1 MMKIMAEGAVDIA
14 ANLKAVQTAMTE
26 AITLRPG
33 HVPNK
38 SPTLVAVSKT
48 KSVLFI
54 KRAYDA
60 GQRHFGENY
69 VKELLH
75 KAKDVDLAKLCPDIK
90 WHFIGHL
97 QKNKISQLL
106 NCPRLHMVE
115 TISSYE
121 VADSFQKK
129 MKGDMILNALI
140 QVNTSGEES
149 KSGILPEQCADF
161 ALHILKNCPKLI
173 LRGVMTIG
181 KPGHD
186 YSTGFNPDFECLSK
200 CRESISEQLNIPIN
214 DLDLS
219 MGMSA
224 DFKEAIIAGSTH
236 IRVGS
241 TIFGEREK
249 L

>member
-1 MMKIMAEGAVDIA
+1 MKIMAEGVLDIA
-14 ANLKAVQTAMTE
+14 ANLKTVQAAMTE
-26 AITLRPG
+26 AASSRASQA
-33 HVPNK
+33 PNRM
-38 SPTLVAVSKT
+38 PTLVAVTKT
-48 KSVLFI
+48 KSVLMI

-97 QKNKISQLL
+97 QKNKISQLM
-106 NCPRLHMVE
+106 NCPRLYMVE

-129 MKGDMILNALI
+129 MKGDSILNAMI

-149 KSGILPEQCADF
+149 KSGILPDQCADF
-161 ALHILKNCPKLI
+161 AQHIVNNCPKLI
-173 LRGVMTIG
+173 LKGVMTIG

-186 YSTGFNPDFECLSK
+186 YSSGPNPDFECLIK
-200 CRESISEQLNIPIN
+200 CRESVSERLKIPIN
-214 DLDLS
+214 DLELS

-224 DFKEAIIAGSTH
+224 DFKEAIIAGSTN

-241 TIFGEREK
+241 TIFGKREN
-249 L
+249 

>member
-1 MMKIMAEGAVDIA
+1 MMKIMAEGVIDIA
-14 ANLKAVQTAMTE
+14 ANLKTVQAVMTD
-26 AITLRPG
+26 AVAARP
-33 HVPNK
+33 NQATDK
-38 SPTLVAVSKT
+38 MPTLVAVSKK
-48 KSVLFI
+48 KSVLMI
-54 KRAYDA
+54 KGAYDA

-69 VKELLH
+69 VKELLY

-97 QKNKISQLL
+97 QKNKISQLM

-129 MKGDMILNALI
+129 MKSDLTLNAMI
-140 QVNTSGEES
+140 QVNTSGEER

-161 ALHILKNCPKLI
+161 AQHIVEKCPKLI

-181 KPGHD
+181 KPEHD
-186 YSTGFNPDFECLSK
+186 YLCGPNPDFECLIK
-200 CRESISEQLNIPIN
+200 CRESISEHLNIPVN
-214 DLDLS
+214 ELDLS

-224 DFKEAIIAGSTH
+224 DFKEAIIAGSSH

-241 TIFGEREK
+241 TIFGKREN
-249 L
+249 